1 MTYRKLS
8 AERIFDGNRFRE
20 GMALVMDDN
29 NRVEA
34 FLPLEDAGQGVEK
47 MEGILSPGF
56 VNAHCHL
63 ELSHMKGLIPEGTGL
78 VDFVLKVV
86 SGRHHPEEQILQA
99 INKAEQEMWSEGIV
113 AVGDICN
120 NALTLSQ
127 KAGNRLRY
135 YNFIE
140 ASGWLPGLAEARFER
155 SMQLYQAFFNQEMEQ
170 KGMKEEDAH
179 ISIVPHAPYS
189 VSAEL
194 WQKIRPWFAAK
205 TVSIHNQETVS
216 EDEFFVSGG
225 GDMNRMYSMMNIDNA
240 HHQPTGRTSLAS
252 YFHQLEGASRA
263 ILVHNT
269 CTKQEDLDYVL
280 NYTSTRETS
289 GPTKAYDG
297 QANTKLPASGKPTA
311 GRQTSNSG
319 LRQAFGGQANFKLQT
334 FFCLCP
340 NANLY
345 IEKTLPPIELLRR
358 NGCRLVLGTDS
369 LASNRSLRI
378 TDEINTIRKNF
389 SSIPLEEILQWATL
403 NGAEAL
409 GMEKELGSLEKGKE
423 PGLVQIIE
431 EDGGLKSTRII

>member
-1 MTYRKLS
+1 M
-8 AERIFDGNRFRE
+8 
-20 GMALVMDDN
+20 V
-29 NRVEA
+29 
-34 FLPLEDAGQGVEK
+34 
-47 MEGILSPGF
+47 SPGF
-56 VNAHCHL
+56 INAHCHL

-86 SGRHHPEEQILQA
+86 NERHHPDEQILQA
-99 INKAEQEMWSEGIV
+99 ISKAEDEMWSDGVV

-127 KAGNRLRY
+127 KAGERLRY

-155 SMQLYQAFFNQEMEQ
+155 SMQLYQAFLNME
-170 KGMKEEDAH
+170 KEGQGTKDPEGH
-179 ISIVPHAPYS
+179 CSIIPHAPYS

-194 WQKIRPWFAAK
+194 WQKIRPWFFGK

-225 GDMNRMYSMMNIDNA
+225 GDMNRLYAMMNIDNA
-240 HHQPTGRTSLAS
+240 HHRPTGRTSLAS

-269 CTKQEDLDYVL
+269 CTKQEDLDYVMHH
-280 NYTSTRETS
+280 S
-289 GPTKAYDG
+289 
-297 QANTKLPASGKPTA
+297 
-311 GRQTSNSG
+311 TSNSPLQANLVAPPKASATG
-319 LRQAFGGQANFKLQT
+319 GQRSGKLQTSRPRQALGGQANSKLQT

-345 IEKTLPPIELLRR
+345 IEKRLPPIELLRG
-358 NGCRLVLGTDS
+358 NGCTLVLGTDS
-369 LASNRSLRI
+369 LASNRCLRI
-378 TDEINTIRKNF
+378 TEEINTIRQNF
-389 SSIPLEEILQWATL
+389 PSIPLEEILQWATI

-409 GMEKELGSLEKGKE
+409 GMEQDLGSLEKGKI
-423 PGLVQIIE
+423 PGLVQILE
-431 EDGGLKSTRII
+431 VDGGLQSTRII

>member
-8 AERIFDGNRFRE
+8 AERIFDGHHFRE
-20 GMALVMDDN
+20 GMALVMDEN
-29 NRVEA
+29 NRVKA
-34 FLPLEDAGQGVEK
+34 FLPLQDAGL
-47 MEGILSPGF
+47 EGIISPGF

-63 ELSHMKGLIPEGTGL
+63 ELSHMKGQIPEGTGL

-86 SGRHHPEEQILQA
+86 SGRHYPDELILQA
-99 INKAEQEMWSEGIV
+99 ISKAEDEMWSDGII

-127 KAGNRLRY
+127 KAGERLRY

-140 ASGWLPGLAEARFER
+140 ASGWLPGMAGARFER
-155 SMQLYQAFFNQEMEQ
+155 AMQWYQSFLNLE
-170 KGMKEEDAH
+170 KGKKETPLPDAH
-179 ISIVPHAPYS
+179 CSIIPHAPYS

-194 WQKIRPWFAAK
+194 WQKTRPWFAGK

-225 GDMNRMYSMMNIDNA
+225 GDMNRMYSMMNIDNS
-240 HHQPTGRTSLAS
+240 HHRPTGRTSLAS

-269 CTKQEDLDYVL
+269 YTKQEDMDYVMHHAIS
-280 NYTSTRETS
+280 NQPPSETLRRA
-289 GPTKAYDG
+289 G
-297 QANTKLPASGKPTA
+297 KL
-311 GRQTSNSG
+311 QTS
-319 LRQAFGGQANFKLQT
+319 NFKLQT

-345 IEKTLPPIELLRR
+345 IERSLPPVELFRN
-358 NGCRLVLGTDS
+358 NGCRIVLGTDS

-378 TDEINTIRKNF
+378 SEEINTIRKNF

-409 GMEKELGSLEKGKE
+409 GMEQELGSLETGRK
-423 PGLVQIIE
+423 PGLLQILE
-431 EDGGLKSTRII
+431 VDGGLTSTRII